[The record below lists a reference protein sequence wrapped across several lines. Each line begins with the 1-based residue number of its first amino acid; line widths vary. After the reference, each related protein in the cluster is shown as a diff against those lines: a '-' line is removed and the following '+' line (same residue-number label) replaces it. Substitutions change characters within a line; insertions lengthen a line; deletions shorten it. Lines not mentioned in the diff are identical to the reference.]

1 MSGIGPINA
10 YAAAGNEAVK
20 KDKTQRRRSSG
31 GTSQTLDRVEGAVQ
45 VEDLQASRLI
55 EMARDALETKEPV
68 RQELLSVIQRKL
80 EAGDYENR
88 EMLEALADRLL
99 LLFEE
104 GRSS

>member
-1 MSGIGPINA
+1 MSGIGPLNA
-10 YAAAGNEAVK
+10 YAAAGSETVK
-20 KDKTQRRRSSG
+20 KEKTQRRRGSR
-31 GTSQTLDRVEGAVQ
+31 GTSQTPSRIEDAVQ

-55 EMARDALETKEPV
+55 EMANDALQTKEPV
-68 RQELLSVIQRKL
+68 RHELLSVIQSRL

-88 EMLEALADRLL
+88 ETLEALADRLL